1 MIFFVQ
7 LASIIEP
14 VNFSNDSL
22 IASLNG
28 TLNIYNTKTSLTQAK
43 NSLNQQKYICG
54 TFNVVK
60 LINELTEQIVSFVQK
75 RGSLKNC

>member
-1 MIFFVQ
+1 M
-7 LASIIEP
+7 
-14 VNFSNDSL
+14 
-22 IASLNG
+22 ASLNG
-28 TLNIYNTKTSLTQAK
+28 MLNIYNTKTSLTRAK